1 MSHLFGCV
9 CNEPPRL
16 GEALQAI
23 EPQLTVPGPVA
34 RFGLGYVQAGEVLL
48 SRNPRGQ
55 RTAVDFF
62 AMLRQLPS
70 DYVVGCTTGEDGLSG
85 SANTPPYR
93 YRRWLFGQP
102 EPAPAAD
109 GSRPLARVGE
119 LCAAVIPAFLDRSI
133 TGKTTA
139 EHIFHVFL
147 AMLHDTADIDDPNL
161 PVPVIRRAL
170 RDAIQLIDSRL
181 AGAGIGERVTGNI
194 IVTNSRSMLAV
205 RLGDAIYVRRVK
217 HPDPRR
223 SDHRLF
229 RAVLALSGISEP
241 GEGFEAIP
249 ESSVLTISRDLMTD
263 IVPLAT

>member
-16 GEALQAI
+16 GEALAAVS
-23 EPQLTVPGPVA
+23 PQLSTPGPVA

-55 RTAVDFF
+55 PGAVDFF
-62 AMLRQLPS
+62 EMLKKLPS
-70 DYVVGCTTGEDGLSG
+70 DYVVGCTTPNDGLSG

-93 YRRWLFGQP
+93 FRHWLWGQP
-102 EPAPAAD
+102 DPPVTAD
-109 GSRPLARVGE
+109 GSRSLERVGE
-119 LCAAVIPAFLDRSI
+119 LCADAVPSFLARNI
-133 TGKTTA
+133 AGKTAA

-147 AMLHDTADIDDPNL
+147 AMLHDAGALDAPNL
-161 PVPVIRRAL
+161 PVAAMRRAL
-170 RDAIQLIDSRL
+170 RDAVSLVESRL
-181 AGAGIGERVTGNI
+181 RATGIEDRVTANV
-194 IVTNSRSMLAV
+194 IVTNSRSMLAA
-205 RLGDAIYVRRVK
+205 RLGEPIYVRRVK

-229 RAVLALSGISEP
+229 RAVLALSGIAEP

-249 ESSVLTISRDLMTD
+249 AASVLTISRDLKTD
-263 IVPLAT
+263 IVPLAA